1 MRLNKVLIVGCLILG
16 LPSASFAAKFN
27 QDDLFKT
34 VPTPPQSKTV
44 TPASPPAPAAT
55 PNTAGAFASTVSS
68 IKDADRKAKARKFLP
83 IANAKIAE
91 EPNNAQYYLARAQ
104 IYKDLEDYNTAFSDV
119 NQAVKLNPS
128 AQQLFAF
135 RSSLWS
141 SVNKP
146 TEALKDIEIAL
157 SIGPQTAELLNAKV
171 TNLLVSGRLKEA
183 LIAGNR
189 AVQSHPESSY
199 AYAIRGLVKYDLKD
213 YTGSDVDC
221 RKAESLG
228 STESVTTKLRQLL
241 NLEKR

>member
-1 MRLNKVLIVGCLILG
+1 VLLMRLNKGLIVACLMFG
-16 LPSASFAAKFN
+16 LPAASFAAKFN

-34 VPTPPQSKTV
+34 VPSQSKTV
-44 TPASPPAPAAT
+44 TPTPAAT
-55 PNTAGAFASTVSS
+55 SNAAGAFANTVSS
-68 IKDADRKAKARKFLP
+68 IKDADKKAKARKFLP

-104 IYKDLEDYNTAFSDV
+104 IYKDLEEYNAAFSDV
-119 NQAVKLNPS
+119 NRAVKLSPS
-128 AQQLFAF
+128 EQQLFAF

-141 SVNKP
+141 SVKKP
-146 TEALKDIEIAL
+146 TEALKDIEVAL

-171 TNLLVSGRLKEA
+171 TNLLVSGRLQEA

-213 YTGSDVDC
+213 YAGSDADC

-228 STESVTTKLRQLL
+228 STEGVTTNLRQLL
-241 NLEKR
+241 NLEKK